1 MTSTETTTKRKIS
14 SQFMLKDIL
23 EDKTI
28 KPESKYPSKIPLIC
42 GFPSNNC
49 FGSNLSYKK

>member
-49 FGSNLSYKK
+49 FGSNFSYKK